1 MANLGVLQ
9 GGKVDCILHLK
20 SKALTEGCYAKEL
33 KSWTDSST
41 LQPGQKLERNRAC
54 GNLQKSY
61 SDNFG
66 CGLSVVYS
74 C

>member
-9 GGKVDCILHLK
+9 GGKVGCILHLK
-20 SKALTEGCYAKEL
+20 SKALTESCYAKEL
-33 KSWTDSST
+33 KTWTDTST
-41 LQPGQKLERNRAC
+41 LQPGQKPEKNRAC
-54 GNLQKSY
+54 RNLQKSY
-61 SDNFG
+61 FDNFA